1 MVFCYFKQLNFINF
15 IDIISMIDKFE
26 GRYVFLSNFYPCKIE
41 HKGIT
46 YPSVEHYYVAMKVT
60 EMQLIDG
67 KYYTAADFREMLP
80 KIKEPGDVKKLG
92 QRIKVRKDWD
102 DKKLEFMNWAVRQ
115 KFKEETLSEM
125 LLSTGEQ
132 ELIEGNWWRD
142 FYWGVCNGKG
152 ENHLGKILM
161 QVREELKLSN
171 QKPSIEDIIKDK
183 NKLN

>member
-1 MVFCYFKQLNFINF
+1 
-15 IDIISMIDKFE
+15 MIDKFE
-26 GRYVFLSNFYPCKIE
+26 GRYRFLSNFYPCKIE
-41 HKGIT
+41 HKGIV
-46 YPSVEHYYVAMKVT
+46 YPSVEHFYVAMKVT

-67 KYYTAADFREMLP
+67 NYYTAADFREMLAR
-80 KIKEPGDVKKLG
+80 IKEPGDVKKLG

-102 DKKLEFMNWAVRQ
+102 DKKLEFMNWAVRE
-115 KFKEETLSEM
+115 KFKNETLSEM
-125 LLSTGEQ
+125 LISTGDQ
-132 ELIEGNWWRD
+132 ELIEGNWWKD
-142 FYWGVCNGKG
+142 YFWGVCNGKG

>member
-1 MVFCYFKQLNFINF
+1 
-15 IDIISMIDKFE
+15 MIDKFE
-26 GRYVFLSNFYPCKIE
+26 GRFRFLSNFYPCKIE

-80 KIKEPGDVKKLG
+80 KIKEAGDVKKLG

-102 DKKLEFMNWAVRQ
+102 EKKFDFMDWGVRE
-115 KFKEETLSEM
+115 KFKDEYLGDL
-125 LLSTGEQ
+125 LLSTGDQ
-132 ELIEGNWWRD
+132 DLIEGNWWHD
-142 FYWGVCNGKG
+142 IYWGVCSCTKCTGKG
-152 ENHLGKILM
+152 ENNLGKILM
-161 QVREELKLSN
+161 SVREELKLKN
-171 QKPSIEDIIKDK
+171 LKPSIEDIIKDK